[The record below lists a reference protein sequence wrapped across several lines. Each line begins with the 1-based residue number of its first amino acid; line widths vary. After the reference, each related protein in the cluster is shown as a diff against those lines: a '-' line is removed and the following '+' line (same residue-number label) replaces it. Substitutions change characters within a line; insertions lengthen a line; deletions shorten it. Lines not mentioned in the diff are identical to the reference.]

1 MYIFIFTLIHYV
13 FAYTLYIKYSCLSM
27 PLRCLS
33 VQTPQIFRFL
43 QGERCSQWPLALN
56 LLAFAFRPLA
66 FKNTHTEVGEEM
78 SLFGFEEV
86 KKLCTAYLW
95 NDKYGIYIYLFDDA
109 WCQVCNMTFPLIKP
123 MMAKAVPRT
132 RVSPFISHVSSKDSY
147 YSAKVV
153 QPES

>member
-95 NDKYGIYIYLFDDA
+95 NDKYGIYIYICL
-109 WCQVCNMTFPLIKP
+109 
-123 MMAKAVPRT
+123 MMHDVKFV
-132 RVSPFISHVSSKDSY
+132 I
-147 YSAKVV
+147 
-153 QPES
+153 